1 MGFRKS
7 VSLWNQKWKLY
18 LPIWTVYIRRATDFG
33 AQWKVNHSYL
43 WQLFFQNSL
52 IILRYIF
59 KFRDLQL
66 SEEFFTLKTLSL
78 NRLDSCIYSFY
89 RSLSK
94 YLRVPRWLSSKESTC
109 ANAGDVDLIPGLGTS
124 IPWRRKWQPTP
135 VFLPGESHGQ
145 RSLVGYSPEGCKELD
160 TTNAPSHLHTCYL
173 ERCHGNLHSLR
184 LTKTGENL
192 GRILFLGRIT
202 LKAFQTLKWI
212 SEEMQKDNYKTESSL
227 PVSITIYNPGTPF
240 LGIIHQ
246 FNSSFQSF
254 SGFVNNTITNLLV
267 QTHRK
272 KFLNIV

>member
-1 MGFRKS
+1 MGPS
-7 VSLWNQKWKLY
+7 EKWTTL
-18 LPIWTVYIRRATDFG
+18 TFG
-33 AQWKVNHSYL
+33 NCS
-43 WQLFFQNSL
+43 FQNSL

-78 NRLDSCIYSFY
+78 SRLDSCIYSFY

-94 YLRVPRWLSSKESTC
+94 YWRVPRWLSSKESTC

-160 TTNAPSHLHTCYL
+160 TTNPPSHL
-173 ERCHGNLHSLR
+173 R
-184 LTKTGENL
+184 LIKTGENL

-212 SEEMQKDNYKTESSL
+212 SEEMQKDNY
-227 PVSITIYNPGTPF
+227 
-240 LGIIHQ
+240 
-246 FNSSFQSF
+246 
-254 SGFVNNTITNLLV
+254 
-267 QTHRK
+267 
-272 KFLNIV
+272 